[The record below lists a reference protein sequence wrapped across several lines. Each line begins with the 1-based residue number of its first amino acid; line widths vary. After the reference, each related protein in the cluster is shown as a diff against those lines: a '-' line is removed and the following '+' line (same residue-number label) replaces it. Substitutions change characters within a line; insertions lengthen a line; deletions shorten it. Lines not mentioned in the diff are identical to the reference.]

1 MDRSLERVRCQGRDF
16 CLEDLSMAEGK
27 EPSQRKRL
35 KKLGGR
41 PWSEGKLVLEQE
53 EGLEKAE

>member
-1 MDRSLERVRCQGRDF
+1 
-16 CLEDLSMAEGK
+16 MAEGK

-35 KKLGGR
+35 KKLGRR
-41 PWSEGKLVLEQE
+41 PWSEGKIVFVQE